1 MLCSELKK
9 YNPDLLEKPQIIFV
23 TKCETNSIDEEINV
37 DNQNITILKISS
49 LEKIRINKAKHLMYS
64 MLEKIA

>member
-1 MLCSELKK
+1 MLK
-9 YNPDLLEKPQIIFV
+9 IIFV
-23 TKCETNSIDEEINV
+23 TKCETNNIDEEINV